1 MQRTLESGLA
11 LDRVGVEG
19 KLTDFR
25 PARRPGQPGEYPCRG
40 GKYVRQSVAR
50 LSATRPRAGY
60 PTRGPDRRH
69 NDLVGS
75 HPVRSALRTD
85 AGSTWVCDALYAVR
99 DEY

>member
-1 MQRTLESGLA
+1 MQRTPESGLA
-11 LDRVGVEG
+11 LNRVGVES

-25 PARRPGQPGEYPCRG
+25 PATRPGQPGEYPCRG
-40 GKYVRQSVAR
+40 GKYVRQDVAR
-50 LSATRPRAGY
+50 SSVTRPRAGY
-60 PTRGPDRRH
+60 PTREPDRRQ

-75 HPVRSALRTD
+75 RPVRSALRTD